1 MGLFSGLL
9 GMGSEVD
16 ADKLDELLTPLL
28 SDGEQVD
35 KAYQLIRDLF
45 VFTNKRLLLVD
56 KQGLTGKKQ
65 LVLSVPYRNITK
77 YALETAGHFDLD
89 AEIKIWVGSE
99 SEPIT
104 RELGRGND
112 VRELYRQLSNHLL

>member
-9 GMGSEVD
+9 GMGSEVSSE
-16 ADKLDELLTPLL
+16 KLDATLGPLL
-28 SDGEQVD
+28 ADGEQID

-45 VFTNKRLLLVD
+45 VFTNKRIILVD

-65 LVLSVPYRNITK
+65 FVLSVPYNKVTK

-89 AEIKIWVGSE
+89 AEIKLWVGSE
-99 SEPIT
+99 PEPIS
-104 RELGRGND
+104 RELGKGND
-112 VRELYRQLSNHLL
+112 VRELYRTLSNHLL